1 MENQTADLIQGGLWF
16 LRAEAAVASALTRRS
31 CSQGLREAAGFVL
44 WAQTEDKTRKEIL
57 TRNDRGTFFFFFA
70 WQTRTPR
77 VTRLSPPQPA
87 LADQANRVSF
97 ASTENL
103 EAMSEPDIPVGFNRM
118 NRLRQSLP
126 LTRSSSH
133 AKLRAPGQTPPPPRA
148 RRASIQKPSPHASL

>member
-1 MENQTADLIQGGLWF
+1 MF
-16 LRAEAAVASALTRRS
+16 L
-31 CSQGLREAAGFVL
+31 
-44 WAQTEDKTRKEIL
+44 
-57 TRNDRGTFFFFFA
+57 FFFLFSA
-70 WQTRTPR
+70 RQTRTPR

-103 EAMSEPDIPVGFNRM
+103 ETMSEPDLPVGFNRM

-133 AKLRAPGQTPPPPRA
+133 AKLRAPGQ
-148 RRASIQKPSPHASL
+148 SPHHTRITGKQMIRWRSSPQLWWASGGEDGGLW

>member
-1 MENQTADLIQGGLWF
+1 M
-16 LRAEAAVASALTRRS
+16 
-31 CSQGLREAAGFVL
+31 
-44 WAQTEDKTRKEIL
+44 
-57 TRNDRGTFFFFFA
+57 FFFFIFLFFA
-70 WQTRTPR
+70 RQTRTPR

-103 EAMSEPDIPVGFNRM
+103 ETMSEPDLPIGFNRM

-133 AKLRAPGQTPPPPRA
+133 AKLRAPGQTPVSA
-148 RRASIQKPSPHASL
+148 HAAPGSR